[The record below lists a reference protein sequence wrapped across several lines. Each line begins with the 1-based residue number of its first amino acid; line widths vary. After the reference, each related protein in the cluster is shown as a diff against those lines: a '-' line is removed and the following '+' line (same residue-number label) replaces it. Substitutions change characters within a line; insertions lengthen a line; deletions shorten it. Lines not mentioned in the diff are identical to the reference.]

1 MISVVQH
8 QPATTGQASPITARQ
23 IGRFLP
29 ALLLVALTTLGLFFL
44 RGRLTPANVSLIY
57 MLVTLIAAVWLGTG
71 PSVLAAVAGFFAI
84 NFFFVEPYYT
94 LHIAAPRDLL
104 SLLIYLA
111 AALIAG
117 RLATYA
123 RQQAA
128 AAGLTAA
135 QQAILYDL
143 TSALNL
149 LTEPEHIRA
158 ELRRVALERM
168 GAEQVDFLPRRADAR
183 TGDRTSDR
191 AGARTGDRTSAH
203 ALGPATRRRDPAGNA
218 VFVLLEA
225 GDAVYG
231 TARVVFPAA
240 PAASQHRLLLAC
252 AGQAAL
258 ALQRADLTAQVARN
272 RTLAAADQLK
282 TAILRAVSHD
292 LRTPITIIK
301 TSAANLDELGE
312 RLSADERRDLA
323 RAIETQADELDRLV
337 GNLLD
342 LSRLQAGAVVLHQEL
357 NSLEEIAG
365 EVAAR
370 AFAAHKAERITLDF
384 PDDLPLARFD
394 YGLMVQALGNVV
406 DNALRHEPDDSRV
419 IIRGRVASDGARV
432 EVINHGPSIDP
443 DERERLLLPFHQSRD
458 GRSLHGGVGLGLAI
472 ARGIL
477 EAHHGDIR
485 VEDTPGGG
493 ATFVLTLPQDTKDET
508 TGAVSS
514 LESRPAEEPQ

>member
-1 MISVVQH
+1 MIQIVQH
-8 QPATTGQASPITARQ
+8 QPLTPRPTSPTSTRQ

-44 RGRLTPANVSLIY
+44 RDRLPPATVSLIY
-57 MLVTLIAAVWLGTG
+57 MLATLIAAVWLGTW

-94 LHIAAPRDLL
+94 FDIAAPRDLL
-104 SLLIYLA
+104 DLLIYLA

-117 RLATYA
+117 RLAAYA
-123 RQQAA
+123 RRQAA
-128 AAGLTAA
+128 AAGLTAE

-143 TSALNL
+143 TSALNP
-149 LTEPEHIRA
+149 LTEPERIRA

-168 GAEQVDFLPRRADAR
+168 GAEQVDFLPRN
-183 TGDRTSDR
+183 GDPD
-191 AGARTGDRTSAH
+191 
-203 ALGPATRRRDPAGNA
+203 ATRRRDPAGNA

-231 TARVVFPAA
+231 TARVVFPSP

-258 ALQRADLTAQVARN
+258 ALQRADLTAQVARS

-312 RLSADERRDLA
+312 RLPADDRRELA

-342 LSRLQAGAVVLHQEL
+342 LSRLQAGAVVLHREL

-406 DNALRHEPDDSRV
+406 DNALRHEPADSRV

-493 ATFVLTLPQDTKDET
+493 ATFVLTLPGDAKDET
-508 TGAVSS
+508 TPVVLRDTS
-514 LESRPAEEPQ
+514 LPEEPQ

>member
-1 MISVVQH
+1 MTTKQTP
-8 QPATTGQASPITARQ
+8 PARPVLRQ
-23 IGRFLP
+23 LGRFVP

-44 RGRLTPANVSLIY
+44 RDQLSPATKSLIY

-94 LHIAAPRDLL
+94 LDIATTRDLL

-117 RLATYA
+117 RLAAYA
-123 RQQAA
+123 QRQAA
-128 AAGLTAA
+128 AAGLTAE

-143 TSALNL
+143 TSALNPL
-149 LTEPEHIRA
+149 IEPGRIQA
-158 ELRRVALERM
+158 ELRQVLVRRM
-168 GAEQVDFLPRRADAR
+168 GAEQVDFLPHD
-183 TGDRTSDR
+183 
-191 AGARTGDRTSAH
+191 
-203 ALGPATRRRDPAGNA
+203 PARRRDPAGNA

-231 TARVVFPAA
+231 TARVVFPATLSG
-240 PAASQHRLLLAC
+240 SQHRLLLAC

-258 ALQRADLTAQVARN
+258 ALQRVDLTGQAARS
-272 RTLAAADQLK
+272 RTLAEADRLK

-301 TSAANLDELGE
+301 TSAANLDELGD
-312 RLSADERRDLA
+312 RLSAGDRRELA
-323 RAIETQADELDRLV
+323 QSIEAQADELDRLV

-342 LSRLQAGAVVLHQEL
+342 LSRLQAGAVVLHREL

-370 AFAAHKAERITLDF
+370 AYAAHHAERITLDF
-384 PDDLPLARFD
+384 PDDLPLTHFD
-394 YGLMVQALGNVV
+394 YGLMVQALGNIV
-406 DNALRHEPDDSRV
+406 DNALRHEPPDTRV
-419 IIRGRVASDGARV
+419 IIRGRVIAGEARV
-432 EVINHGPSIDP
+432 EVINHGPSIEP
-443 DERERLLLPFHQSRD
+443 EEREKLMLPFHQSRADRAPGEMGTTND
-458 GRSLHGGVGLGLAI
+458 GRSTHGGVGLGLAI

-477 EAHHGDIR
+477 EAHRGDIH

-493 ATFVLTLPQDTKDET
+493 ATFVLTLPQDTKDEIRDTSLEGSGLASRRT
-508 TGAVSS
+508 TGVVSY
-514 LESRPAEEPQ
+514 LESDPPEEPE